1 MPGQNPETET
11 AQAYRYCETGRVS
24 GTADM
29 GGDGGFCAAAFKRK
43 AAGEIRN
50 GGRRSEKGESG
61 IKNRERKKKE
71 N

>member
-1 MPGQNPETET
+1 
-11 AQAYRYCETGRVS
+11 
-24 GTADM
+24 M

-50 GGRRSEKGESG
+50 GGRRSEKGELG

>member
-1 MPGQNPETET
+1 
-11 AQAYRYCETGRVS
+11 
-24 GTADM
+24 M

-61 IKNRERKKKE
+61 IKNRERMLLHMRKILPG
-71 N
+71 